1 MHHLDRR
8 LMTHFYRRRAPALDR
23 SLVAITTA
31 ANYTRVWLAIAGA
44 LALCGGRRGRRA
56 AGQGVIALAI
66 AAAVA
71 NGPAKLLVR
80 RRRPFHRSQPALI
93 HMPRSTSFPSGHSAA
108 AFAFATA
115 ASAELPPLA
124 PVLLPLAAAV
134 AYSRVHIGVHYPSD
148 VVAGVAIGIGSG
160 AVARRLTAS
169 ARSQDAGPHAGGW
182 GSELGRELPSTAT
195 GAAR

>member
-1 MHHLDRR
+1 
-8 LMTHFYRRRAPALDR
+8 MTHFYRRRAPALDR
-23 SLVAITTA
+23 SLVAITRA
-31 ANYTRVWLAIAGA
+31 ANYTRLWLAIAGG
-44 LALCGGRRGRRA
+44 LALCGGPRGRRA
-56 AGQGVIALAI
+56 AGQGVIALAV

-93 HMPRSTSFPSGHSAA
+93 HMPSSTSFPSGHSAA

-134 AYSRVHIGVHYPSD
+134 AYSRVHTGVHYPSD
-148 VVAGVAIGIGSG
+148 VVAGVAIGIGAG
-160 AVARRLTAS
+160 ALARGLAAS
-169 ARSQDAGPHAGGW
+169 VRSQGAGAQADGW
-182 GSELGRELPSTAT
+182 GSEIARERASTAT
-195 GAAR
+195 GPAR

>member
-1 MHHLDRR
+1 
-8 LMTHFYRRRAPALDR
+8 MTHSFGRRAPALDR
-23 SLVAITTA
+23 SLVAITRA
-31 ANYTRVWLAIAGA
+31 ANYTRLWLAIAGG
-44 LALCGGRRGRRA
+44 LALCGGPRGRRA
-56 AGQGVIALAI
+56 AGHGVIALAI

-80 RRRPFHRSQPALI
+80 RRRPFHPSQPALI

-124 PVLLPLAAAV
+124 PALLPLAAAV
-134 AYSRVHIGVHYPSD
+134 AYSRVHLGVHYPSD
-148 VVAGVAIGIGSG
+148 AVAGVVIGFG
-160 AVARRLTAS
+160 AGAAAQALTAS
-169 ARSQDAGPHAGGW
+169 ARSQDGALQADGW
-182 GSELGRELPSTAT
+182 RSETAPERPSTAT